1 MRVYQGVDLV
11 EVTRVK
17 KAFERRDAFQ
27 EDIFTEGERAYC
39 LGRRNP
45 YPHFAARFAAKEACL
60 KAFGLGLSGP
70 DGLGG
75 RGRLRE
81 IEVASAASGKP
92 ALRLRGSMARMSA
105 RKKIAQVT
113 VSLSHTLELAMAQVI
128 LTGEGAP
135 GEAG

>member
-1 MRVYQGVDLV
+1 MLLYQGVDLV
-11 EVTRVK
+11 EVARVK
-17 KAFERRDAFQ
+17 KACERRDAFQ
-27 EDIFTEGERAYC
+27 ADVFTEAERAYC
-39 LGRRNP
+39 LRCRNP

-60 KAFGLGLSGP
+60 KAFGLGLAGP

-81 IEVASAASGKP
+81 IEVESAASGKP

-105 RKKIAQVT
+105 RKKIAQT
-113 VSLSHTLELAMAQVI
+113 TLSMSHTLELAVAQVI

-135 GEAG
+135 EESG